1 MKNGPPRRDRRH
13 LVAGRRQDVVVLPTV
28 IAIGTP
34 IDGIAEYHY
43 LQFGG
48 QRWGLYRPEPDANPY
63 RAIRLHGMAVNLNY
77 HNAFPIRPQGNNER
91 EQHNR
96 QTACSELQGT

>member
-1 MKNGPPRRDRRH
+1 MKNGPPRRDRRL

-48 QRWGLYRPEPDANPY
+48 QRWGLYRLEPDANPY
-63 RAIRLHGMAVNLNY
+63 RAIRLHQVLNKLGVALSY
-77 HNAFPIRPQGNNER
+77 YRHVKVLSNNGVRPYR
-91 EQHNR
+91 
-96 QTACSELQGT
+96 

>member
-1 MKNGPPRRDRRH
+1 MKDGRAAPRPTT
-13 LVAGRRQDVVVLPTV
+13 LGRGAATRCSVLPSV

-48 QRWGLYRPEPDANPY
+48 QRWGLYGPEPDANPY
-63 RAIRLHGMAVNLNY
+63 RAIRLHQVLNKLGVALSY
-77 HNAFPIRPQGNNER
+77 YRHVKVLSNNGVRPYMDKDDYP
-91 EQHNR
+91 
-96 QTACSELQGT
+96 

>member
-1 MKNGPPRRDRRH
+1 MKNGPPRRDRRL

-63 RAIRLHGMAVNLNY
+63 RAIRLHQVLNKLGVALSY
-77 HNAFPIRPQGNNER
+77 HRHVKVLSNNGVRPYR
-91 EQHNR
+91 
-96 QTACSELQGT
+96 